1 MARRYSR
8 RRVDGIV
15 EYSESL
21 EEIEASAAREDEE
34 SLRGR
39 WALIGLLPGAVA
51 TYGLVK
57 LHAPDWPKII
67 RFIVVFVGACSSAFI
82 FARLAVA
89 LRMVFAIAIAMGILG
104 GIGYLVWK
112 AL

>member
-21 EEIEASAAREDEE
+21 GELEASAVHEDEQA
-34 SLRGR
+34 LRGTFR
-39 WALIGLLPGAVA
+39 LIGLLLGAAA

-57 LHAPDWPKII
+57 LYGADWPKLV
-67 RFIVVFVGACSSAFI
+67 RFIAVLVGACSVAFV
-82 FARLAVA
+82 FGRLAIA
-89 LRMVFAIAIAMGILG
+89 LRMMLSIAIAVAALG

-112 AL
+112 MV